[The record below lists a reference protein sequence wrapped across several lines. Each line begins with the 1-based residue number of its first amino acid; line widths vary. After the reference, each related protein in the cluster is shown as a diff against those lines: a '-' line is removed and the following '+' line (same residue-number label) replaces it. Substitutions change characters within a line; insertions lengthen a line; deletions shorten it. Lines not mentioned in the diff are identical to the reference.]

1 VQIYE
6 SIMRDSEGGVTTAL
20 LRGAGYVKD
29 NRLLP
34 SGFDKGTASED
45 FAVHGQAMEDE
56 DFLGGGDRVPYTIEL
71 GNVEGP
77 FTVTVELLYQSVG
90 YRWAENLRRQAAP
103 ETDRF
108 LGYYEAVSNWPVVVA
123 RATAEVGD

>member
-1 VQIYE
+1 
-6 SIMRDSEGGVTTAL
+6 
-20 LRGAGYVKD
+20 
-29 NRLLP
+29 
-34 SGFDKGTASED
+34 
-45 FAVHGQAMEDE
+45 
-56 DFLGGGDRVPYTIEL
+56 L

-90 YRWAENLRRQAAP
+90 YRWAENLRRHEAP

-108 LGYYEAVSNWPVVVA
+108 LGYYEAVPNRPVVVA

>member
-1 VQIYE
+1 
-6 SIMRDSEGGVTTAL
+6 L
-20 LRGAGYVKD
+20 LRGAGYLKD

-45 FAVHGQAMEDE
+45 FAVHGQAMEDG
-56 DFLGGGDRVPYTIEL
+56 DFVGGGDRVPYTIEL
-71 GNVEGP
+71 GDAEGP

-103 ETDRF
+103 EIDGF
-108 LGYYEAVSNWPVVVA
+108 LGYYEVVSNWPVVVA
-123 RATAEVGD
+123 RATVEVVGD